1 MKCYITVTFNN
12 LTSSLLGSQ
21 KQPQRL
27 TFFWESIPP
36 ASLPF
41 QEQCALR
48 TGLPTITCSPPPQLK
63 IRYESLP
70 AIGIQQQAIWA
81 APLAGDVRA
90 LGDKTHTGNFVA
102 AIEQSHPTQQAGWE
116 SHGELQKSLDPTC
129 SPPPTLTAGAVSH
142 VFLSP
147 EQHSDSSV
155 DDPAIIQKVHTV
167 ATPAEQEG
175 CIAPTGPVHSD
186 QHITHSDTTP
196 IAHIE
201 DQLLELFPAAEDN
214 SPGNTARGYVPV
226 GDIPPGESPL
236 GVPPSSSALQ
246 GRSPTFT
253 LGSPTSDSGDYF
265 PSGYLN
271 GEDEEQDGV
280 PLLISTFDEQYPKD
294 ATPSVPPVIEEH
306 PPTISTNPALGLSIS
321 SPVIAISCSP
331 HDNTETHYN
340 EDDTASDPAMLGQD
354 LGGELSS
361 VCSEGLEPLTESDS
375 TCPPAC
381 SILVSDSRTAELE
394 GEGEAGDLGF
404 LKECFP
410 DLEATYLEQLYHDCG
425 RDVEAAVSRAL
436 CSCSYIHASSDE
448 VMEEMSS
455 NVSTSSLTNEHAS
468 QFQAATRDGGN
479 VQDTKTFTR
488 QVLEFWDGDLEG
500 MTFDQLG
507 HEKFN
512 VTEVD
517 VHPDCVDDEEI
528 ARQLQQEL
536 NLELQSSHA
545 SPLGHSPDRSPA
557 TPPQPP
563 PEEKRTLPVTE
574 GKAPDSDDN
583 LVLKLTPSLARQLQ
597 EMFGSVNEL
606 LPFPGECIW
615 HYVDV

>member
-1 MKCYITVTFNN
+1 MCFAHWFTYNHLFSP
-12 LTSSLLGSQ
+12 SS
-21 KQPQRL
+21 
-27 TFFWESIPP
+27 T
-36 ASLPF
+36 
-41 QEQCALR
+41 
-48 TGLPTITCSPPPQLK
+48 K

-81 APLAGDVRA
+81 APLAGDLRV
-90 LGDKTHTGNFVA
+90 LGDKTHTGNSVA

-116 SHGELQKSLDPTC
+116 SHGELQKSVDPTC
-129 SPPPTLTAGAVSH
+129 SPPPTLTAGAVSQ

-147 EQHSDSSV
+147 EQHSDSSF

-167 ATPAEQEG
+167 ATPAEREG
-175 CIAPTGPVHSD
+175 CIVPTGPLHSD
-186 QHITHSDTTP
+186 QRITHSDTTP

-214 SPGNTARGYVPV
+214 SPGNTAPGYVPV
-226 GDIPPGESPL
+226 GDIPPGDSPL
-236 GVPPSSSALQ
+236 GVPPSSSTLQ

-271 GEDEEQDGV
+271 GEAEEQDGV
-280 PLLISTFDEQYPKD
+280 PLLINTFDEQYPKD

-306 PPTISTNPALGLSIS
+306 PPTTSTNPALGLSIS

-331 HDNTETHYN
+331 HDSTETHCN

-354 LGGELSS
+354 LGSELSS

-381 SILVSDSRTAELE
+381 SILASDSRTAELE

-404 LKECFP
+404 LKDCFP
-410 DLEATYLEQLYHDCG
+410 DLEATYLEQLYHHCG

-436 CSCSYIHASSDE
+436 L
-448 VMEEMSS
+448 
-455 NVSTSSLTNEHAS
+455 VSTSSLTSEHAS
-468 QFQAATRDGGN
+468 QFQTATRDGGN

-500 MTFDQLG
+500 TTFDQLG

-512 VTEVD
+512 VTEAD

-536 NLELQSSHA
+536 NLELQISHV

-557 TPPQPP
+557 PPPQPPPQPP

-574 GKAPDSDDN
+574 GKTPDSDDN

-606 LPFPGECIW
+606 LPFPGECFW
-615 HYVDV
+615 HCVDV